1 MVQAAPTQQRQLLYA
16 GKFTLFLYEKMC
28 VCVGVG
34 VRVRVIEGF
43 EVRAPLA
50 SG

>member
-28 VCVGVG
+28 VGVG